1 MLSAPGKPTHA
12 LFMHSKVLVKCL
24 QAVLASGVGV
34 TVESEYNFLTILFSQ
49 DDKSLLVAW

>member
-1 MLSAPGKPTHA
+1 
-12 LFMHSKVLVKCL
+12 MHSKVLVKCL
-24 QAVLASGVGV
+24 QAVLALGVGV